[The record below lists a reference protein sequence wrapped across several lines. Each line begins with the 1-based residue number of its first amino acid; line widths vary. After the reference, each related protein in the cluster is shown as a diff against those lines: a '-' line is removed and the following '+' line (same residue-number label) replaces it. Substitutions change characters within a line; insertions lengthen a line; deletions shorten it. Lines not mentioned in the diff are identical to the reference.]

1 MAYVS
6 PQTVLEALQEQIL
19 LLPPLP
25 VTPVGA
31 CRTAGCT
38 APSLEHKS
46 STGRPGDTS
55 SWGIW
60 LHLLG
65 LISFFFFK
73 LFLIYISCACAGVC
87 GDTAGEEVSHKTYFK
102 KEFQLANTVW
112 HIRGGLDTAQHS
124 SCPTLQHL
132 EGKQQSRTQP
142 SLCWMEKKQFTHTG
156 KFAPTE
162 LLPAWNIHQ
171 LDHSQGRKGW
181 SHPSKQGLP
190 EGCESWRLQ
199 SFLNKSYRRI
209 SRAKPKTQ
217 PDSQSLVCCGMNLK

>member
-6 PQTVLEALQEQIL
+6 PQTVLKALQEQIL

-25 VTPVGA
+25 VAPVGA

-38 APSLEHKS
+38 TPSLEHKS
-46 STGRPGDTS
+46 STGRPGDTW

-65 LISFFFFK
+65 LISFFLK
-73 LFLIYISCACAGVC
+73 LFFIYISCACAGVC

-102 KEFQLANTVW
+102 NEFKLANTVW
-112 HIRGGLDTAQHS
+112 HIRGGRDAAQHL

-142 SLCWMEKKQFTHTG
+142 SLCWMGKKQFTHTG

-162 LLPAWNIHQ
+162 LLPVWNIHQ